1 MLLKE
6 LLNILNDDQIIDL
19 FGDIKE
25 IKHHARAED
34 INEPDLLDKEVEQ
47 VYISRTD
54 DRYRDCLTVFIKT
67 NDITL
72 SQFLSTVRDNEF
84 IEVWG
89 SKDGEYKKIFAGLKI
104 TFEAHEYSIGLQ
116 YWKQRVTLVQE
127 YEDDDGELK
136 LTIDLAEVRRN
147 EARRLV

>member
-6 LLNILNDDQIIDL
+6 LLNILNDNQIIDL
-19 FGDIKE
+19 FGDTEE
-25 IKHHARAED
+25 IKHHIRAED
-34 INEPDLLDKEVEQ
+34 INELDLLNKKVEEVYASQ
-47 VYISRTD
+47 TD
-54 DRYRDCLTVFIKT
+54 DRHRDCLTVYIKT

-89 SKDGEYKKIFAGLKI
+89 RKDGEYKKIFEGLKI
-104 TFEAHEYSIGLQ
+104 AFEASEYSIGRQ
-116 YWKQRVTLVQE
+116 YWQRRITLVEE

-136 LTIDLAEVRRN
+136 MVIDLA
-147 EARRLV
+147 